1 MFYVS
6 TIKNQIKL
14 NQPKKKCDPYT
25 KIVHME
31 KFNLKCNLDLCL
43 PVSLRTGQYAAFM
56 VLGQACFLLWSWERY
71 CFSSQWLCKQAGMVK
86 TFSHKGDANLWRS
99 IKHCLSFVWDTAVGK
114 RLLLKHTHSNR
125 EAEIG
130 VKERKD
136 SASTKKFS
144 KRVIKANLF
153 QYVQRSFIVHMVYED
168 KRDIQI
174 KKDSSF
180 FMSTEGGPC

>member
-1 MFYVS
+1 M
-6 TIKNQIKL
+6 
-14 NQPKKKCDPYT
+14 
-25 KIVHME
+25 
-31 KFNLKCNLDLCL
+31 
-43 PVSLRTGQYAAFM
+43 
-56 VLGQACFLLWSWERY
+56 
-71 CFSSQWLCKQAGMVK
+71 
-86 TFSHKGDANLWRS
+86 
-99 IKHCLSFVWDTAVGK
+99 GK